1 MALDKY
7 GFPQGFQTPA
17 MLKDIENATKQVQ
30 NLKDQWTKDGF
41 GVEEIE
47 EFANSFIG
55 DEAKKGLISRV
66 AAANSPNNRA
76 EGLATLEGE
85 AVHIISAAQVQ
96 LEKAFQEKIPL
107 FKPDDEVQSA
117 IKGMQITI
125 DNMSAKMNASL
136 QSLGNFADAAVMPPM
151 DMESMMKDA
160 AEINSKYMKVVFDK
174 MNEFT
179 NKKLNSELSKVVAAM
194 PASKRS
200 MFADMKQVLN
210 QDTLKQF
217 SGISDGIGGMMEG
230 VLGKTLNLDS
240 LKEQAMSMV
249 NNPITPSASG
259 FMKNWIPGMPVKK
272 GEKIKFRNNV
282 FTVGKSGKT
291 GTTLPNTTVES
302 QDNGNVSL
310 TFDSY
315 ATGDSAEDTTLYGDV
330 RTHPRVPICYAENIM
345 AQAIAGNKGAI
356 DEANNNIIKSMNA
369 FIEDMSSELGEMEQK
384 SKPRARDASNDGKVV
399 TISDEEGLG
408 DDQGGSFY
416 VTMVD
421 AGTTSTGNVRNRGV
435 GIASTAQG
443 PGSGL
448 TVDIVV
454 TEGGATGTT
463 DGETYIKLL
472 TGGSGY
478 NDGATP
484 VPSTTGTNTNQN
496 TTGGSGTGCK
506 ANITYASGVGTKVTI
521 TECQGGTGYKKDD
534 ILTITGAN
542 GGSGCTFQIIKPRGR
557 IDQFGITINK
567 PGHGYE
573 MGEFV
578 TVDRETYCSTSPDA
592 TFTVSQTTN
601 PGPKSIEAPKS
612 GKGKPQSLGSIM
624 SKLGG
629 LGGSLSSALNFKNV
643 VGNVFPFELP
653 PNPPVADFFT
663 LAKGGGG
670 LPDGQL
676 PSINSLAQGAIG
688 DSFNLDG
695 LNIPTELPFALPS
708 KDMPDIGSMMP
719 DIGGMMDN
727 IESGGDDVDYLST
740 SLTQEQ
746 REDIRNDPNIN
757 IGY

>member
-125 DNMSAKMNASL
+125 DNMSAKMNDSL

-521 TECQGGTGYKKDD
+521 TECQCGTGYKKDD

-578 TVDRETYCSTSPDA
+578 TVDRETYCSTAPDA

>member
-1 MALDKY
+1 MALDKF

-17 MLKDIENATKQVQ
+17 MLKDIENATQQVQ
-30 NLKDQWTKDGF
+30 NLKDQWAKDGF
-41 GVEEIE
+41 GVAEIE

-55 DEAKKGLISRV
+55 DEARKGLISRV

-217 SGISDGIGGMMEG
+217 SGISDGIGWMMEG

-249 NNPITPSASG
+249 NNPITPSAAG
-259 FMKNWIPGMPVKK
+259 FMKNWIPGMSVKK

-369 FIEDMSSELGEMEQK
+369 FIEDMSAELGEMEQK

-578 TVDRETYCSTSPDA
+578 TVDRETYCSTAPDA

-719 DIGGMMDN
+719 DMGGMMEN

>member
-41 GVEEIE
+41 GVGEIE

-125 DNMSAKMNASL
+125 DNMSAKMNDSL

-259 FMKNWIPGMPVKK
+259 FMKNWIPGMSVKK

-369 FIEDMSSELGEMEQK
+369 FIEDMSAELGEMEQK

>member
-1 MALDKY
+1 MAVDKY

-17 MLKDIENATKQVQ
+17 MLKDIENATQQVQ
-30 NLKDQWTKDGF
+30 NLKDQWSKDGF
-41 GVEEIE
+41 GVAEIE

-55 DEAKKGLISRV
+55 DEARKGLISRV

-125 DNMSAKMNASL
+125 DNMSAKLNDSL

-151 DMESMMKDA
+151 DMENMMKEA

-249 NNPITPSASG
+249 NNPITPSAAG
-259 FMKNWIPGMPVKK
+259 FMKNWIPGMSVKK

-315 ATGDSAEDTTLYGDV
+315 ATGNSADDTTLYGDV

-369 FIEDMSSELGEMEQK
+369 FIEDMSAELGEMEQK

-408 DDQGGSFY
+408 DDQGGSYY

-421 AGTTSTGNVRNRGV
+421 AGTTSTGSIRNRGV

-506 ANITYASGVGTKVTI
+506 ANITYASGEGTKVTI

-534 ILTITGAN
+534 ILTITGSN

-567 PGHGYE
+567 SGHGYE

-592 TFTVSQTTN
+592 TFTIVQTTDV
-601 PGPKSIEAPKS
+601 GQVSMEAPKA
-612 GKGKPQSLGSIM
+612 GKNKPQGLGSIM

-670 LPDGQL
+670 LPDQQL
-676 PSINSLAQGAIG
+676 PSISSLAKGAIG

-695 LNIPTELPFALPS
+695 LNIPTDLPFALPS
-708 KDMPDIGSMMP
+708 KDMPDIAS
-719 DIGGMMDN
+719 IGEQVKGQLEDAVDN
-727 IESGGDDVDYLST
+727 
-740 SLTQEQ
+740 LT
-746 REDIRNDPNIN
+746 DNLPNY
-757 IGY
+757 G

>member
-1 MALDKY
+1 MALDKF

-17 MLKDIENATKQVQ
+17 MLKDIENATQQVQ
-30 NLKDQWTKDGF
+30 NLKDQWAKDGF
-41 GVEEIE
+41 GVAEIE

-125 DNMSAKMNASL
+125 DNMSAKMNDSL

-259 FMKNWIPGMPVKK
+259 FMKNWIPGMSVKK

-369 FIEDMSSELGEMEQK
+369 FIEDMSAELGEMEQK

-421 AGTTSTGNVRNRGV
+421 AGTTSTGSVRNRGV

>member
-41 GVEEIE
+41 GVGEIE

-66 AAANSPNNRA
+66 AAANSPENRA

-230 VLGKTLNLDS
+230 ILGKTLNVDS

-259 FMKNWIPGMPVKK
+259 FMKNWIPGMSVKK

-578 TVDRETYCSTSPDA
+578 TVDRETYCSTAPDA

-719 DIGGMMDN
+719 DMGGMMDN

>member
-1 MALDKY
+1 MALNKY
-7 GFPQGFQTPA
+7 GFPQGFETPA
-17 MLKDIENATKQVQ
+17 MTQDIQNATQQVQ
-30 NLKDQWTKDGF
+30 NLKDQWSKDGF
-41 GVEEIE
+41 GVAEIE

-125 DNMSAKMNASL
+125 DNMSAKMNESL
-136 QSLGNFADAAVMPPM
+136 QSLGNFADAAAMPPM
-151 DMESMMKDA
+151 NMENMMKEA

-217 SGISDGIGGMMEG
+217 SGISDGIGGTMQG
-230 VLGKTLNLDS
+230 ILGKTLNIDS

-259 FMKNWIPGMPVKK
+259 FMKNWIPNMPVTK

-291 GTTLPNTTVES
+291 GTSLPNTTVES
-302 QDNGNVSL
+302 QSNGNVSL

-330 RTHPRVPICYAENIM
+330 RTHPTVPICYAENIM
-345 AQAIAGNKGAI
+345 AQAIAGSKGAI

-369 FIEDMSSELGEMEQK
+369 FIEDMGAELGEMEQK
-384 SKPRARDASNDGKVV
+384 SKPRARDASNDGRVV
-399 TISDEEGLG
+399 SISDEEGLG
-408 DDQGGSFY
+408 DDQGGSYY

-421 AGTTSTGNVRNRGV
+421 AGTTSSGSVRNRGV
-435 GIASTAQG
+435 GIASTAIG
-443 PGSGL
+443 AGNGL

-454 TEGGATGTT
+454 SEGGATGTT
-463 DGETYIKLL
+463 TGESYIKLL
-472 TGGSGY
+472 TGGTNYETSG
-478 NDGATP
+478 GA
-484 VPSTTGTNTNQN
+484 STGSFTNA
-496 TTGGSGTGCK
+496 TTSGGSGTACK
-506 ANITYASGVGTKVTI
+506 ATITFTSGVVTLI
-521 TECQGGTGYKKDD
+521 NIAEDQGGTGYKKGDV
-534 ILTITGAN
+534 LTVTG
-542 GGSGCTFQIIKPRGR
+542 GSGSGCTFEIIKPRGR

-567 PGHGYE
+567 AGQLYE
-573 MGEFV
+573 VGEFV
-578 TVDRETYCSTSPDA
+578 TVDRPTYNSVAANA
-592 TFTVSQTTN
+592 TFTISQTTN
-601 PGPKSIEAPKS
+601 PGQVRMEAPKS

-670 LPDGQL
+670 LPDQQL
-676 PSINSLAQGAIG
+676 PSISSLAQGAIG
-688 DSFNLDG
+688 DSFSLDG
-695 LNIPTELPFALPS
+695 LNIPTDLPFALPS
-708 KDMPDIGSMMP
+708 KDMPD
-719 DIGGMMDN
+719 
-727 IESGGDDVDYLST
+727 LA
-740 SLTQEQ
+740 
-746 REDIRNDPNIN
+746 N
-757 IGY
+757 IGDQIQGQLEDAVDNLTDNLPNYG

>member
-41 GVEEIE
+41 GVGEIE

-125 DNMSAKMNASL
+125 DNMSAKMNDSL

-259 FMKNWIPGMPVKK
+259 FMKNWIPGMSVKK

-578 TVDRETYCSTSPDA
+578 TVDRETYCSTAPDA

>member
-66 AAANSPNNRA
+66 AAANSPENRA

-259 FMKNWIPGMPVKK
+259 FMKNWIPGMSVKK

-369 FIEDMSSELGEMEQK
+369 FIEDMSAELGEMEQK

-506 ANITYASGVGTKVTI
+506 ANITYASGVGTKVKI

>member
-41 GVEEIE
+41 GVGEIE

-66 AAANSPNNRA
+66 AAANSPENRA

-136 QSLGNFADAAVMPPM
+136 QSLGNFADSAVMPPM

-259 FMKNWIPGMPVKK
+259 FMKNWIPGMSVKK

-369 FIEDMSSELGEMEQK
+369 FIEDMSAELGEMEQK

-578 TVDRETYCSTSPDA
+578 TVDRETYCSTAPDA

>member
-30 NLKDQWTKDGF
+30 NLQDQWTKDGF
-41 GVEEIE
+41 GVGEIE

-66 AAANSPNNRA
+66 AAANSPENRA

-125 DNMSAKMNASL
+125 DNMSAKMNDSL

-179 NKKLNSELSKVVAAM
+179 NKKLNSELSKDVAAM

-259 FMKNWIPGMPVKK
+259 FMKNWIPGMSVKK

-369 FIEDMSSELGEMEQK
+369 FIEDMSAELGEMEQK

-578 TVDRETYCSTSPDA
+578 TVDRETYCSTAPDA

-727 IESGGDDVDYLST
+727 IESGGDDVYYLST

>member
-259 FMKNWIPGMPVKK
+259 FMKNWIPGMSVKK

>member
-41 GVEEIE
+41 GVGEIE

-259 FMKNWIPGMPVKK
+259 FMKNWIPGMSVKK

-369 FIEDMSSELGEMEQK
+369 FIEDMSAELGEMEQK

>member
-1 MALDKY
+1 MALNKY
-7 GFPQGFQTPA
+7 GFPQGFETPA
-17 MLKDIENATKQVQ
+17 MTQDIQNATQQVQ
-30 NLKDQWTKDGF
+30 NLKDQWSKDGF
-41 GVEEIE
+41 GVAEIE

-55 DEAKKGLISRV
+55 DEARKGLISRV

-125 DNMSAKMNASL
+125 DNMSAKMNESL
-136 QSLGNFADAAVMPPM
+136 QSLGNFADAAAMPPM
-151 DMESMMKDA
+151 NMENMMKEA

-217 SGISDGIGGMMEG
+217 SGISDGIGGTMQG
-230 VLGKTLNLDS
+230 ILGKTLNIDS

-259 FMKNWIPGMPVKK
+259 FMKNWIPNMPVTK

-291 GTTLPNTTVES
+291 GTSLPNTTVES
-302 QDNGNVSL
+302 QSNGNVSL

-330 RTHPRVPICYAENIM
+330 RTHPTVPICYAENIM
-345 AQAIAGNKGAI
+345 AQAIAGSKGAI

-369 FIEDMSSELGEMEQK
+369 FIEDMGAELGEMEQK
-384 SKPRARDASNDGKVV
+384 SKPRARDASNDGRVV
-399 TISDEEGLG
+399 SISDEEGLG
-408 DDQGGSFY
+408 DDQGGSYY

-421 AGTTSTGNVRNRGV
+421 AGTTSSGSVRNRGV
-435 GIASTAQG
+435 GIASTAIG
-443 PGSGL
+443 AGNGL

-454 TEGGATGTT
+454 SEGGATGTT
-463 DGETYIKLL
+463 TGESYIKLL
-472 TGGSGY
+472 TGGTNYETSG
-478 NDGATP
+478 GA
-484 VPSTTGTNTNQN
+484 STGSFTNA
-496 TTGGSGTGCK
+496 TTSGGSGTACK
-506 ANITYASGVGTKVTI
+506 ATITFTSGVVTLI
-521 TECQGGTGYKKDD
+521 NIAEDQGGTGYKKGDV
-534 ILTITGAN
+534 LTVTG
-542 GGSGCTFQIIKPRGR
+542 GSGSGCTFEIIKPRGR

-567 PGHGYE
+567 AGQLYE
-573 MGEFV
+573 VGEFV
-578 TVDRETYCSTSPDA
+578 TVDRPTYNSVAANA
-592 TFTVSQTTN
+592 TFTISQTTN
-601 PGPKSIEAPKS
+601 PGQVRMEAPKS

-670 LPDGQL
+670 LPDQQL
-676 PSINSLAQGAIG
+676 PSISSLAQGAIG
-688 DSFNLDG
+688 DSFSLDG
-695 LNIPTELPFALPS
+695 LNIPTDLPFALPS
-708 KDMPDIGSMMP
+708 KDMPD
-719 DIGGMMDN
+719 
-727 IESGGDDVDYLST
+727 LA
-740 SLTQEQ
+740 
-746 REDIRNDPNIN
+746 N
-757 IGY
+757 IGDQIQGQLEDAVDNLTDNLPNYG

>member
-259 FMKNWIPGMPVKK
+259 FMKNWIPGMSVK
-272 GEKIKFRNNV
+272 
-282 FTVGKSGKT
+282 
-291 GTTLPNTTVES
+291 
-302 QDNGNVSL
+302 
-310 TFDSY
+310 
-315 ATGDSAEDTTLYGDV
+315 
-330 RTHPRVPICYAENIM
+330 
-345 AQAIAGNKGAI
+345 
-356 DEANNNIIKSMNA
+356 
-369 FIEDMSSELGEMEQK
+369 
-384 SKPRARDASNDGKVV
+384 
-399 TISDEEGLG
+399 
-408 DDQGGSFY
+408 
-416 VTMVD
+416 
-421 AGTTSTGNVRNRGV
+421 
-435 GIASTAQG
+435 
-443 PGSGL
+443 
-448 TVDIVV
+448 
-454 TEGGATGTT
+454 
-463 DGETYIKLL
+463 
-472 TGGSGY
+472 
-478 NDGATP
+478 
-484 VPSTTGTNTNQN
+484 
-496 TTGGSGTGCK
+496 
-506 ANITYASGVGTKVTI
+506 
-521 TECQGGTGYKKDD
+521 
-534 ILTITGAN
+534 
-542 GGSGCTFQIIKPRGR
+542 
-557 IDQFGITINK
+557 
-567 PGHGYE
+567 
-573 MGEFV
+573 
-578 TVDRETYCSTSPDA
+578 
-592 TFTVSQTTN
+592 
-601 PGPKSIEAPKS
+601 
-612 GKGKPQSLGSIM
+612 
-624 SKLGG
+624 
-629 LGGSLSSALNFKNV
+629 
-643 VGNVFPFELP
+643 
-653 PNPPVADFFT
+653 
-663 LAKGGGG
+663 
-670 LPDGQL
+670 
-676 PSINSLAQGAIG
+676 
-688 DSFNLDG
+688 
-695 LNIPTELPFALPS
+695 
-708 KDMPDIGSMMP
+708 
-719 DIGGMMDN
+719 
-727 IESGGDDVDYLST
+727 
-740 SLTQEQ
+740 
-746 REDIRNDPNIN
+746 
-757 IGY
+757 

>member
-41 GVEEIE
+41 GVGEIE

-230 VLGKTLNLDS
+230 ILGKTLNVDS

-259 FMKNWIPGMPVKK
+259 FMKNWIPGMSVKK

-330 RTHPRVPICYAENIM
+330 RTHPKVPICYAENIM
-345 AQAIAGNKGAI
+345 AQAIAGSKGAI
-356 DEANNNIIKSMNA
+356 DEANNNIINSMNA
-369 FIEDMSSELGEMEQK
+369 FIEDMSAELGEMEQK

-421 AGTTSTGNVRNRGV
+421 AGTTSTGSVRNRGV

-484 VPSTTGTNTNQN
+484 VPSTSGTNTNQN

-506 ANITYASGVGTKVTI
+506 ANITYSGGAGTKVTI

-542 GGSGCTFQIIKPRGR
+542 GGSGCTFQILKPRGR

-592 TFTVSQTTN
+592 TFTIAQTTN
-601 PGPKSIEAPKS
+601 VGQVSMEAPKS
-612 GKGKPQSLGSIM
+612 GKNKPQSLGSIM

-663 LAKGGGG
+663 LGKGGGG

-695 LNIPTELPFALPS
+695 LNIPKEIPFALPS
-708 KDMPDIGSMMP
+708 KGMPDIAS
-719 DIGGMMDN
+719 IGEQVKGQMEDAVDN
-727 IESGGDDVDYLST
+727 
-740 SLTQEQ
+740 LT
-746 REDIRNDPNIN
+746 NNLPNY
-757 IGY
+757 G

>member
-1 MALDKY
+1 MALDKF

-17 MLKDIENATKQVQ
+17 MLQDIQNATKQVQ
-30 NLKDQWTKDGF
+30 NLKDQWVKDGF
-41 GVEEIE
+41 GVGEIE

-55 DEAKKGLISRV
+55 DEARKGLISRV

-96 LEKAFQEKIPL
+96 LEKALQEKIPL

-136 QSLGNFADAAVMPPM
+136 QSLGNFADAAAMPPM
-151 DMESMMKDA
+151 NMENMMKEA

-249 NNPITPSASG
+249 NNPITPSAAG
-259 FMKNWIPGMPVKK
+259 FMKNWIPGMSVKK

-315 ATGDSAEDTTLYGDV
+315 ATGDSAEDTTLYGAV

-369 FIEDMSSELGEMEQK
+369 FIEDMSAELGEMEQK
-384 SKPRARDASNDGKVV
+384 SKPRARDASNDGRVV
-399 TISDEEGLG
+399 SISDEEGLG
-408 DDQGGSFY
+408 DDQGGSYY

-421 AGTTSTGNVRNRGV
+421 AGTTSSGSVRNRGV
-435 GIASTAQG
+435 GIASTAIG
-443 PGSGL
+443 AGNGL

-454 TEGGATGTT
+454 SEGGATGTT
-463 DGETYIKLL
+463 TGESYIKLL
-472 TGGSGY
+472 DGGSGY
-478 NDGATP
+478 NTGGGS
-484 VPSTTGTNTNQN
+484 PSNTGTNTNQN

-506 ANITYASGVGTKVTI
+506 ANITYSGGIGTKVTI
-521 TECQGGTGYKKDD
+521 TEGQGGTGYKKGEV
-534 ILTITGAN
+534 LTVTGAN
-542 GGSGCTFQIIKPRGR
+542 GGSGCTFEIIKPRGR

-567 PGHGYE
+567 GGQLYE
-573 MGEFV
+573 VGEFV
-578 TVDRETYCSTSPDA
+578 TVDRPTYNGVAANA
-592 TFTVSQTTN
+592 TFTIAQTTD
-601 PGPKSIEAPKS
+601 PGTVSMTPPTS
-612 GKGKPQSLGSIM
+612 GKNKPQSLGSIM

-670 LPDGQL
+670 LPDQQL
-676 PSINSLAQGAIG
+676 PSISSLAKGAIG
-688 DSFNLDG
+688 DSFSLDG
-695 LNIPTELPFALPS
+695 LNIPKDLPFALPS
-708 KDMPDIGSMMP
+708 KDMPD
-719 DIGGMMDN
+719 
-727 IESGGDDVDYLST
+727 LA
-740 SLTQEQ
+740 
-746 REDIRNDPNIN
+746 N
-757 IGY
+757 IGEQVKGQLEDAVDNLTDNLPNYG

>member
-41 GVEEIE
+41 GVGEIE

-66 AAANSPNNRA
+66 AAANSPENRA

-369 FIEDMSSELGEMEQK
+369 FIEDMSAELGEMEQK

-578 TVDRETYCSTSPDA
+578 TVDRETYCSTAPDA

-719 DIGGMMDN
+719 DMGGMMEN